1 MSKGNSKALKK
12 KVALEKD
19 DYEGDSNDES
29 EDSGDQFGW
38 KQSKNRSNK
47 NWLIGLHHYVPWS
60 LISYTVKIII
70 TWINILNASNW
81 NTINLSVQ
89 QVQLGQHRIIQQ

>member
-1 MSKGNSKALKK
+1 MSLVNEKVINAGNEINNIKYLKNQNSMSKGNSKALKK

-47 NWLIGLHHYVPWS
+47 N
-60 LISYTVKIII
+60 
-70 TWINILNASNW
+70 
-81 NTINLSVQ
+81 
-89 QVQLGQHRIIQQ
+89 